1 MGSSVSSAES
11 AVRQAEGFV
20 KQAEAHLR
28 SMKEQRDFA
37 KKNGMYKNSAK
48 TYRSGDKVGTLY
60 DSNVWGAEKVLKERK
75 AQLAEAKKRFSEA
88 KKKK

>member
-1 MGSSVSSAES
+1 MGRVI
-11 AVRQAEGFV
+11 RCL
-20 KQAEAHLR
+20 HLFNGLFR
-28 SMKEQRDFA
+28 SKGFA

-60 DSNVWGAEKVLKERK
+60 DSNVWGAERVLKERK